1 MKVHHEIK
9 IRFFAVFLH
18 LFRRIGDGVNHLKKE
33 MSSTEGDIVCFQ
45 GKAYR
50 ENTIRE
56 RISVSVPIIAA
67 LFSVLLSP
75 IDCSLRNMG
84 VVEI

>member
-33 MSSTEGDIVCFQ
+33 MSSTEVDIV
-45 GKAYR
+45 R
-50 ENTIRE
+50 EKHIEKTQYVNE
-56 RISVSVPIIAA
+56 
-67 LFSVLLSP
+67 L
-75 IDCSLRNMG
+75 
-84 VVEI
+84 

>member
-33 MSSTEGDIVCFQ
+33 MASTEGDIVCFQ

-56 RISVSVPIIAA
+56 RIITAQTI
-67 LFSVLLSP
+67 LQR
-75 IDCSLRNMG
+75 C
-84 VVEI
+84 